1 MGISEG
7 FPQPTIAMKVGV
19 GRERSSVVVT
29 EAASV
34 RMNS

>member
-1 MGISEG
+1 MGINDG
-7 FPQPTIAMKVGV
+7 FPQPTMAMKVGV

-29 EAASV
+29 EAARV